1 MKTLA
6 ITAAIIAAIA
16 TPSMLLAADAGTTAS
31 TVACRAAGASETSN
45 ATLSTTALICHKV
58 DMEKMQAAIAKL
70 RAMEDKMDD
79 GMREQVEILERMLT
93 EAATYS

>member
-16 TPSMLLAADAGTTAS
+16 TPSMLLAANDGTTAS
-31 TVACRAAGASETSN
+31 TVACRAAVAGETSN
-45 ATLSTTALICHKV
+45 GTLGSTALICHKI
-58 DMEKMQAAIAKL
+58 DMQKMQDAITKL

-79 GMREQVEILERMLT
+79 AMREQVELLERMIT
-93 EAATYS
+93 AAPEYS